1 MVKSKFSNH
10 YISLGIPL
18 MENPTETISRVIIR
32 VRNCGKNPERKMKR
46 RDFPT
51 KYGDLIHSGLI

>member
-32 VRNCGKNPERKMKR
+32 VRNCGKNPGRKMKK
-46 RDFPT
+46 RDP
-51 KYGDLIHSGLI
+51 GW